1 MIVPPRRL
9 ITLIMSFAVLFQ
21 ISHASALGLMQAY
34 EEAVQNDP
42 AYRAAI
48 HDNRASQEFRVIGRA
63 ALLPSV
69 SSNYTVNYNW
79 QDFTQNAITTQRN
92 YESQSG
98 GVQLRQ
104 PLINLG
110 AVAGYRQGVSKTNQ
124 GDAQFS
130 VESQD
135 LIVRLVVGYADAK
148 QAEDQLALAVAQLK
162 AYAEQRQANERLLE
176 KGEGTKTDLLETEAR
191 FHLAEAQVLEAQDN
205 VMIARE
211 ALAAVIGREV
221 TALDPL
227 SDDFRVKPMH
237 PARFDDWKE
246 ITLDNNPEI
255 AAQRHAVD
263 VAREEINKQRAG
275 HFPRLDMVAALTRN
289 KSDSP
294 LLVGI
299 DALTQSI
306 GVQVNF
312 PIYSGGNVSAV
323 TAQAASNYEKA
334 KADLDTKI
342 SRTLVELRKQYSLTL
357 TSTSRIAAL
366 VKSVDSASVL
376 VEATQKSIKGG
387 VRTNLDLL
395 ITQQQLF
402 VAKRDLTEARYNYL
416 LGYLRLRK
424 AAGIVGMGDLHDIA
438 EYFISGNNSTP
449 VSDTSTS
456 SAIKTI
462 AKTTE

>member
-1 MIVPPRRL
+1 
-9 ITLIMSFAVLFQ
+9 
-21 ISHASALGLMQAY
+21 
-34 EEAVQNDP
+34 
-42 AYRAAI
+42 
-48 HDNRASQEFRVIGRA
+48 
-63 ALLPSV
+63 
-69 SSNYTVNYNW
+69 
-79 QDFTQNAITTQRN
+79 
-92 YESQSG
+92 
-98 GVQLRQ
+98 
-104 PLINLG
+104 
-110 AVAGYRQGVSKTNQ
+110 
-124 GDAQFS
+124 
-130 VESQD
+130 
-135 LIVRLVVGYADAK
+135 
-148 QAEDQLALAVAQLK
+148 
-162 AYAEQRQANERLLE
+162 
-176 KGEGTKTDLLETEAR
+176 
-191 FHLAEAQVLEAQDN
+191 
-205 VMIARE
+205 
-211 ALAAVIGREV
+211 
-221 TALDPL
+221 
-227 SDDFRVKPMH
+227 MH